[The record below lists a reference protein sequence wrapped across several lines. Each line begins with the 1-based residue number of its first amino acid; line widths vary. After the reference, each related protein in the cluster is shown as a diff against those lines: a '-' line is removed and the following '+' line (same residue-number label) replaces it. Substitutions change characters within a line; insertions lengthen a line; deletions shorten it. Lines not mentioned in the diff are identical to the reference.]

1 MSRLEQ
7 VAQEQSK
14 ETNKGIDKL
23 VELSKKKKTID
34 SQFKS
39 AFIGIARWLP
49 FISIQ
54 IFGFAVIGLD
64 KFVSGEWNWEYL
76 LSPEF
81 WNRFINYQLALWII
95 GISWFMNIIIKLKSN
110 HNSYLDNL
118 YNIKKQVDYDHNE
131 SEFIEKQVEI
141 ERIIR
146 KKYFI
151 EQRVYRKLYKLRI
164 KYNIVSIEAFLDK
177 GGIEQH
183 LSNKNHFIAKL
194 TLLKPRLHLVKR
206 KMETLVERL
215 TFEWQKEYIKHYVVR
230 YPKIS
235 RSLLVGGI
243 KARDK
248 NGRFNDYKLN
258 VLTTSVSNIA
268 PTSLITTTIGFILL
282 AFSFTFEEV
291 GIAEILMFSIQTLLI
306 LWNTFM
312 LITLAPTIFE
322 TTYLNV
328 SEQRRSDIS
337 KLRNRHDNNN
347 QNEKEILSILEYDRN
362 RKETLNE

>member
-7 VAQEQSK
+7 VAQEQRK
-14 ETNKGIDKL
+14 EANKGIDKL

-39 AFIGIARWLP
+39 AFISIARWLP

-64 KFVSGEWNWEYL
+64 KFVKGEWNWDYL

-95 GISWFMNIIIKLKSN
+95 GISWFINIIIKLK
-110 HNSYLDNL
+110 NSHEVYLDNL
-118 YNIKKQVDYDHNE
+118 YSIKKQVDYDHNE

-151 EQRVYRKLYKLRI
+151 EQNVYRKLYKLRI
-164 KYNIVSIEAFLDK
+164 KYNIVSIEEFLDK
-177 GGIEQH
+177 DGIERH
-183 LSNKNHFIAKL
+183 LSNKNRFIAKI
-194 TLLKPRLHLVKR
+194 TLLKPRLHIVKR
-206 KMETLVERL
+206 KMERLVERL
-215 TFEWQKEYIKHYVVR
+215 TFDWQKEYIKHFVVR

-243 KARDK
+243 KASEK
-248 NGRFNDYKLN
+248 NERFNDYKLN
-258 VLTTSVSNIA
+258 LLTTSVSNIA
-268 PTSLITTTIGFILL
+268 PTSLVTTTIGFILL

-291 GIAEILMFSIQTLLI
+291 GIAEILMFAIQTLLI

-328 SEQRRSDIS
+328 SEQRRSDIT

-347 QNEKEILSILEYDRN
+347 QNEKEIIQILEYDR
-362 RKETLNE
+362 KE